1 MRRTQ
6 WRIQEMRG
14 EFQLVTPHL
23 LLFLFWHKSH
33 TTQSLCQFL
42 DYSISFS
49 QCSLFKVS
57 WILMFLRTLFWW
69 LVIVTK
75 HFYLQVAMASWGFN
89 MKHIQALILPVI
101 NMLVVLYQF
110 TWCTSDIF
118 YCYFED
124 LLFSQKRATGYS
136 FVVGIA

>member
-1 MRRTQ
+1 
-6 WRIQEMRG
+6 
-14 EFQLVTPHL
+14 
-23 LLFLFWHKSH
+23 
-33 TTQSLCQFL
+33 
-42 DYSISFS
+42 
-49 QCSLFKVS
+49 
-57 WILMFLRTLFWW
+57 
-69 LVIVTK
+69 
-75 HFYLQVAMASWGFN
+75 